1 MSAHRQQ
8 SVGTNEQL
16 TFNRSNDHNL
26 KGQMMSTRCH
36 VRIISGKTDIWM
48 YRHHDGYLGETGYN
62 LACCLLNNP
71 SYNTFLKAILDQ
83 KYETTEREFGRPL
96 YTFTTGPHGD
106 HEYEYH
112 FEFAPFDSKEVSVT
126 VLARYGTFE
135 NFGLGIKSY
144 FSNILTTHDFELTRE
159 NITEKLKKLF
169 DAREKLLA
177 LAR

>member
-1 MSAHRQQ
+1 
-8 SVGTNEQL
+8 
-16 TFNRSNDHNL
+16 
-26 KGQMMSTRCH
+26 MSTRCH

-71 SYNTFLKAILDQ
+71 SYNKFFKAILDQ
-83 KYETTEREFGRPL
+83 KYETTEREFERPL
-96 YTFTTGPHGD
+96 YTLTTGPHGD
-106 HEYEYH
+106 HDYEYH
-112 FEFAPFDSKEVSVT
+112 FEFSPFDSKEVSVT

-135 NFGLGIKSY
+135 KSY
-144 FSNILTTHDFELTRE
+144 FSNILTAHDFELTRE
-159 NITEKLKKLF
+159 NITGKLKKLF